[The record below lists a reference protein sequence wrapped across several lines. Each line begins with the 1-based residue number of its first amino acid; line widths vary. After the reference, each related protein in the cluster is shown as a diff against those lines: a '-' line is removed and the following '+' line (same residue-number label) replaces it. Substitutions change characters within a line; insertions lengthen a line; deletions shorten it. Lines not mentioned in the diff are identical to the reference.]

1 MDIIEIIE
9 RNQFLKTL
17 FPDGLTTKIVL
28 GKLELRV
35 DDRITLNIHTQQKPA
50 KENHKW
56 GVWGK
61 DYNTIVI
68 QIDGF
73 YLKKIE
79 VNNWQNA
86 KPCLSEVTNAED
98 IKKIIF
104 KGDNWLVNIEVGS
117 LIFQNCSTYEDIEF
131 ETI

>member
-1 MDIIEIIE
+1 MNIIEIIE

-28 GKLELRV
+28 GKLELRM
-35 DDRITLNIHTQQKPA
+35 DDRITLNIYTQQKPA

-73 YLKKIE
+73 YLKNIE

-86 KPCLSEVTNAED
+86 KPCMPETTIVED

-104 KGDNWLVNIEVGS
+104 KGDDWFVNIEVTS
-117 LIFQNCSTYEDIEF
+117 LIFQSCNTYEDIEF
-131 ETI
+131 V